1 MKLYSIHRIPA
12 GDNEDVLFVKEGFA
26 WPAFFFPFIWLPA
39 RGLWLAFLL
48 YVVALV
54 ALGLVEWA
62 FNLDG
67 SSVFGLYVLL
77 SLCLGLEGN
86 GLRRRAALRRG
97 YVEEGVSVGR
107 SLEEAELRYF
117 ARSTNLPASTEPRSG
132 TA

>member
-1 MKLYSIHRIPA
+1 VKLYSIHRIPA
-12 GDNEDVLFVKEGFA
+12 GGDEDVLFVKEGFA
-26 WPAFFFPFIWLPA
+26 WPAFLFPFIWLPA
-39 RGLWLAFLL
+39 RCLWFAFLL
-48 YVVALV
+48 FVVALV
-54 ALGLVEWA
+54 ALGLAEWA

-77 SLCLGLEGN
+77 CLGLGLEGN

-117 ARSTNLPASTEPRSG
+117 ARSVSLLAPAEPRSE